1 MKIIWDITVED
12 INKIK
17 KVVDQGK
24 NAFVE
29 YRISKNIHQDS
40 ILIDK
45 NSTLKCLIMC
55 LLTSQQRS
63 GPNSVVAT
71 FLRQH
76 PFPLSDEIISAESD
90 VESFLQTT
98 LRANGLNRFVNK
110 ISNYFVTNYNKL
122 IDTNWALLETFE
134 NLKEI
139 STKEAERIIADNLN
153 DTLIGF
159 GPKQS
164 RNFLQALGLT
174 KYEIPI
180 DSRIID
186 WLNRFGFPVRLKSTA
201 LQDKYYYH
209 FVSDGIQ
216 ILCDKAEVYPCVL
229 DAVIFSSFDNK
240 EWTRE
245 NNIY

>member
-1 MKIIWDITVED
+1 MKIIWDITDED

-17 KVVDQGK
+17 EFVDQGK

-29 YRISKNIHQDS
+29 YRISKNIHRDN

-45 NSTLKCLIMC
+45 NSILKCLIMC

-63 GPNSVVAT
+63 GPNSIIAT
-71 FLRQH
+71 FLRQY
-76 PFPLSDEIISAESD
+76 PFPLIEEVISKESD
-90 VESFLQTT
+90 IKNFLQTI
-98 LRANGLNRFVNK
+98 LRANGLNRLVNK
-110 ISNYFVTNYNKL
+110 ISNYFVTNYHKL
-122 IDTNWALLETFE
+122 RENNWALLKTIETLSSNSSNE
-134 NLKEI
+134 
-139 STKEAERIIADNLN
+139 TERIVADILD

-186 WLNRFGFPVRLKSTA
+186 WLNKFGFPVTLRSNA
-201 LQDKYYYH
+201 LQDKAYYH

-216 ILCDKAEVYPCVL
+216 ILCDKAGVYPCIF
-229 DAVIFSSFDNK
+229 DTAIFSSFDNN
-240 EWTRE
+240 EWTSE
-245 NNIY
+245 NIIY